1 MHLGLIVGIGPAS
14 TDYYY
19 RYLISAFSKAGL
31 PLELTMAHADTSI
44 LLHNQANGNKAAQ
57 IEIYSKLATRLKAAG
72 VDILAITS
80 IAGHFCVNEFMQ
92 VSSLPV
98 LNLLDIIDD
107 EISKLKFKKLGLI
120 GTRVVMES
128 CFYGAI
134 SNADVIAPASDNLTQ
149 VHDAYVAMATAGVV
163 TESQRQIF
171 IKAGRDLIDRSSV
184 EAIMLAGTDLD
195 LVYKDR
201 AWPFPVVDCAKMHA
215 AAIVR
220 VIS

>member
-57 IEIYSKLATRLKAAG
+57 VEIYSKLATRLKAAG

-107 EISKLKFKKLGLI
+107 EISKLKFKKIHAFLI
-120 GTRVVMES
+120 
-128 CFYGAI
+128 
-134 SNADVIAPASDNLTQ
+134 
-149 VHDAYVAMATAGVV
+149 
-163 TESQRQIF
+163 
-171 IKAGRDLIDRSSV
+171 
-184 EAIMLAGTDLD
+184 
-195 LVYKDR
+195 
-201 AWPFPVVDCAKMHA
+201 
-215 AAIVR
+215 
-220 VIS
+220 